1 MSLGGA
7 EDRGSPLT
15 AVMGL
20 FPVTSNTQ
28 PVEFASGADTP
39 QPRPCTAP
47 APISREGVR
56 AGAWLLTGDDL
67 PERRDHGRIELRPAA
82 PLELHDSVG
91 G

>member
-1 MSLGGA
+1 MSLGGG

-20 FPVTSNTQ
+20 FPVTSNYLAGD
-28 PVEFASGADTP
+28 VRDSKATP
-39 QPRPCTAP
+39 QPRPCTTLRPFHAKGCAQVP
-47 APISREGVR
+47 
-56 AGAWLLTGDDL
+56 WLLTGDDL